1 MRQFCEKLQKFRF
14 LRINLFREK
23 ILNFR
28 EKKSKIFSLVV
39 ILYDLYFFQACQ
51 IQNGTFN
58 TLICSTIWKIKSFL
72 LEKSSFLI
80 NSALFMRKAMR
91 KLLK

>member
-51 IQNGTFN
+51 IQTFN
-58 TLICSTIWKIKSFL
+58 TLICSKIRMFL